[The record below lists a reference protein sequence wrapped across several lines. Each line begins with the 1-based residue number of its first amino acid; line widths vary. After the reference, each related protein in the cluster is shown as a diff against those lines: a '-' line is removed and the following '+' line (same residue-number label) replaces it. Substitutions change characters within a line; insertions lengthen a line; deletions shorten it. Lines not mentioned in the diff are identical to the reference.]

1 MQCEGLSAG
10 IVTGMGTTAP
20 QINDLQTPHNL
31 LSFPCNLSPWETTLW
46 SRELC
51 LWCKAKSFC
60 KPLTAWL
67 QDAFTTTP
75 QEIQSC
81 SCSLRSSLDASVSI
95 SSKSS
100 WNFTTQDQKNPFF
113 FGFLFTSNRYPLEL
127 MSSLRKQQAL
137 TVPVASA
144 KLLVSLLSTHLLVQ
158 SGAPLNFPNS
168 WTGQGRQTHLPKEPC
183 HALTQPTNCLGKH

>member
-20 QINDLQTPHNL
+20 QTNDLQTPHNL

-67 QDAFTTTP
+67 QDAFTTAP

-113 FGFLFTSNRYPLEL
+113 FLAFCSPVTDTHLNSC
-127 MSSLRKQQAL
+127 QASGNSRHSQCL
-137 TVPVASA
+137 
-144 KLLVSLLSTHLLVQ
+144 LLVLSCLFL
-158 SGAPLNFPNS
+158 SSP
-168 WTGQGRQTHLPKEPC
+168 
-183 HALTQPTNCLGKH
+183 PTS